1 MIWIGFALLVLGLAI
16 WPFWRE
22 RQLKPMDETERQS
35 APGQFANL
43 SKGLT
48 HYTWH
53 GPTDGPVAVC
63 IHGLTTPSFVWGG
76 LVPTLTSMGYRVLT
90 YDHYGRGYSDRPEG
104 LQDRRF
110 FLDHLNEL
118 LDDQGVTGDLTVLG
132 YSMGGA
138 IATCFAAQNTDRVKQ
153 AVLLAPAG
161 IRMPTLGWRAKL
173 GLKPGIG
180 DWLMLLIYGRM
191 HRQGVE
197 AERELPSAVPGI
209 VDLQLKELEY
219 QGFVPATL
227 ASYRGII
234 SEDLRP
240 DHLKIADKNLPLL
253 TVLGETDPLIPPA
266 AGPILKDMNPNAQVE
281 VIAGAGHGVP
291 YTHAEAVAGHL
302 QDFLRPRAT

>member
-1 MIWIGFALLVLGLAI
+1 MIWTGLALLFLGVAI

-22 RQLKPMDETERQS
+22 SQLKHMNDAARQS

-43 SKGLT
+43 SKGQT

-53 GPTDGPVAVC
+53 GPKDGPVAVC
-63 IHGLTTPSFVWGG
+63 IHGLTTPSYVWGG
-76 LVPTLTSMGYRVLT
+76 LVPTLTGMGYRVLT
-90 YDHYGRGYSDRPEG
+90 YDHYGRGYSDRPKG

-138 IATCFAAQNTDRVKQ
+138 IATCFAAENSDRVSQ
-153 AVLLAPAG
+153 VVLLAPAG
-161 IRMPTLGWRAKL
+161 IRMPKLGWRAKL

-180 DWLMLLIYGRM
+180 DWLMLLIYGQM

-219 QGFVPATL
+219 QGFIPATL

-240 DHLKIADKNLPLL
+240 DHLRVADKKLPLL

-266 AGPILKDMNPNAQVE
+266 AGPILKDMNPQAQVK

-291 YTHAEAVAGHL
+291 YTHANDVAGYL
-302 QDFLRPRAT
+302 KDFLKKGAA